1 MNKLVNKSLLAGDK
15 FISESISNN
24 LDLLKSR
31 CRPFITNKK
40 RRQNFKETGDSRYI
54 YQNKLDKACFQHDM
68 AYGDFKD
75 KPLRTTSDRILL
87 DKAFKIDK
95 NPKYRR
101 YERGLA

>member
-1 MNKLVNKSLLAGDK
+1 
-15 FISESISNN
+15 
-24 LDLLKSR
+24 
-31 CRPFITNKK
+31 
-40 RRQNFKETGDSRYI
+40 
-54 YQNKLDKACFQHDM
+54 M

-75 KPLRTTSDRILL
+75 VPLRTTSDRILA